1 MPRPASG
8 LRGDLPGVARVEMS
22 TRTRILALL
31 SSVLLFSVAASGFAF
46 YTLVRADD
54 ELHRVAGHD
63 VPLLK
68 VVTEITA
75 AQLEQSI
82 RFERALRFAR
92 DREGSPQ
99 ARSRYDGAKGEFED
113 LASSIWNS
121 FQDGRGIAE
130 RAAAQG
136 DDARTRQEA
145 TAVLALLKHIDARH
159 NAYAE
164 QVRAVFSSL
173 DSGRWTNARALAD
186 RIEGDEDQLQQA
198 LGRLLV
204 EVSSSTEGASLR
216 AQANEE
222 RALWVTGVF
231 AGLAILLSAL
241 VFVHVVWLVS
251 EIKSLGGLLPICS
264 HCKKIRDDR
273 GYWNQLEA
281 YLEAHSEAA
290 FTHGICADCQ
300 EQLHAEVAARRTH
313 EAREASG
320 AGGGPL
326 A

>member
-1 MPRPASG
+1 
-8 LRGDLPGVARVEMS
+8 MS
-22 TRTRILALL
+22 TRTRILVLL

-54 ELHRVAGHD
+54 ELHRVADHD

-75 AQLEQSI
+75 SHLEESI

-92 DREGSPQ
+92 DREDSPQ
-99 ARSRYDGAKGEFED
+99 ARSRYTGAKEDFEE
-113 LASSIWNS
+113 LAASIWNS
-121 FQDGRGIAE
+121 LQEGRSIAE
-130 RAAAQG
+130 RAAARG
-136 DDARTRQEA
+136 DDARTREEA
-145 TAVLALLKHIDARH
+145 KAVLALLKRIDARH
-159 NAYAE
+159 NTYAD
-164 QVRAVFSSL
+164 QVRSVFSL
-173 DSGRWTNARALAD
+173 LESGRWRKARALAD
-186 RIEGDEDQLQQA
+186 RIEGDEDRLQHA
-198 LGRLLV
+198 LGGLLV
-204 EVSSSTEGASLR
+204 EVSSSTEGTSLR
-216 AQANEE
+216 AQANER
-222 RALWVTGVF
+222 RALWVSGVF

-300 EQLHAEVAARRTH
+300 EELHARLALGPTHHTLEATHAGSTGEPSGEVGD
-313 EAREASG
+313 S
-320 AGGGPL
+320 P
-326 A
+326 

>member
-1 MPRPASG
+1 
-8 LRGDLPGVARVEMS
+8 MS

-31 SSVLLFSVAASGFAF
+31 SSVLLFSVAAAVFALF
-46 YTLVRADD
+46 TLVRADD
-54 ELHRVAGHD
+54 ELHRVTGHD

-82 RFERALRFAR
+82 RFERVLRFAR
-92 DREGSPQ
+92 DRENSPE
-99 ARSRYDGAKGEFED
+99 ARARYDGAKQEFED
-113 LASSIWNS
+113 LAAGIWSSL
-121 FQDGRGIAE
+121 QEGRGIAE
-130 RAAAQG
+130 RAAARS

-145 TAVLALLKHIDARH
+145 GALLGLLKHIDAGH

-164 QVRAVFSSL
+164 QVRAVFSLL
-173 DSGRWTNARALAD
+173 DSGRRTDARALAT

-216 AQANEE
+216 ARANEQ
-222 RALWVTGVF
+222 RALWVTGAF
-231 AGLAILLSAL
+231 AGLGILLSAI
-241 VFVHVVWLVS
+241 VFGHVVGLVS

-281 YLEAHSEAA
+281 YFEAHSEAA

-300 EQLHAEVAARRTH
+300 EQLHARIAAQQP
-313 EAREASG
+313 S
-320 AGGGPL
+320 GPL
-326 A
+326 TGSGI

>member
-1 MPRPASG
+1 MA
-8 LRGDLPGVARVEMS
+8 
-22 TRTRILALL
+22 TRTRILVLL
-31 SSVLLFSVAASGFAF
+31 STVLVFSVAGSGFALF
-46 YTLVRADD
+46 TLLRADD

-75 AQLEQSI
+75 AHLEQSI

-99 ARSRYDGAKGEFED
+99 ARAGYDAAKQDFED
-113 LASSIWNS
+113 RAAIIWS
-121 FQDGRGIAE
+121 TLQEGRGIAE
-130 RAAAQG
+130 RAPGGEA
-136 DDARTRQEA
+136 DERTRHEA
-145 TAVLALLKHIDARH
+145 AAILALLKHIDAGH
-159 NAYAE
+159 NAYADD
-164 QVRAVFSSL
+164 VRDAFSL
-173 DSGRWTNARALAD
+173 LERGRKTDARALASS
-186 RIEGDEDQLQQA
+186 IEGDEESLQQA

-204 EVSSSTEGASLR
+204 AVSSSTEGASLR
-216 AQANEE
+216 ARANEQ
-222 RALWVTGVF
+222 RALWVTGIL
-231 AGLAILLSAL
+231 AGLGILLSAL
-241 VFVHVVWLVS
+241 VFLQVVWLVS

-300 EQLHAEVAARRTH
+300 AQLHAQVAAHRPPQP
-313 EAREASG
+313 REA
-320 AGGGPL
+320 AE

>member
-1 MPRPASG
+1 MAP
-8 LRGDLPGVARVEMS
+8 
-22 TRTRILALL
+22 RTRILALL
-31 SSVLLFSVAASGFAF
+31 SSVLLFSAASSGFALF
-46 YTLVRADD
+46 TLVRAGD

-68 VVTEITA
+68 VATEITA
-75 AQLEQSI
+75 AHLEQSI
-82 RFERALRFAR
+82 RFERVLRFAR
-92 DREGSPQ
+92 DREDSPQ
-99 ARSRYDGAKGEFED
+99 ARVRYDGAKGEFDD
-113 LASSIWNS
+113 LAAGIWNS
-121 FQDGRGIAE
+121 LQEGRGIAG
-130 RAAAQG
+130 RAAAEG
-136 DDARTRQEA
+136 NDPRAREEA
-145 TAVLALLKHIDARH
+145 AAVLALLEHIDAGH

-164 QVRAVFSSL
+164 QVRAVFSLL
-173 DSGRWTNARALAD
+173 DSGRRTDARALAA

-216 AQANEE
+216 ARSNEQ
-222 RALWVTGVF
+222 RALWVTGGF
-231 AGLAILLSAL
+231 AGLGILLSAI
-241 VFVHVVWLVS
+241 VFVHVVGLVS

-300 EQLHAEVAARRTH
+300 EQLHAQVAAHRPSGPSAAPEEGVRTH
-313 EAREASG
+313 EV
-320 AGGGPL
+320 P
-326 A
+326 

>member
-1 MPRPASG
+1 MA
-8 LRGDLPGVARVEMS
+8 

-31 SSVLLFSVAASGFAF
+31 SSVLLFSAAASGFALF
-46 YTLVRADD
+46 TLVRADD
-54 ELHRVAGHD
+54 ELHRVTGHD

-75 AQLEQSI
+75 AHLEQSI

-92 DREGSPQ
+92 DQEDSPQ
-99 ARSRYDGAKGEFED
+99 ARTRYDGAKEEFED
-113 LASSIWNS
+113 LAASIWS
-121 FQDGRGIAE
+121 SLQEGRGIAE
-130 RAAAQG
+130 RAAARS

-145 TAVLALLKHIDARH
+145 AALSALLKHIDAGH

-164 QVRAVFSSL
+164 QVRVVFSL
-173 DSGRWTNARALAD
+173 VDSGRRTDALAA
-186 RIEGDEDQLQQA
+186 RIESDEDQLQQA

-216 AQANEE
+216 ARSNEQ
-222 RALWVTGVF
+222 RALWVTGGF
-231 AGLAILLSAL
+231 AGLGILLSAI
-241 VFVHVVWLVS
+241 VFVHVVGLVS

-300 EQLHAEVAARRTH
+300 EQLHAQMAEQWIKEGKNAVK
-313 EAREASG
+313 
-320 AGGGPL
+320 
-326 A
+326 

>member
-1 MPRPASG
+1 
-8 LRGDLPGVARVEMS
+8 MS

-31 SSVLLFSVAASGFAF
+31 STVLIFSAAGTGFALL
-46 YTLVRADD
+46 TLVRAGD
-54 ELHRVAGHD
+54 ELQRVAGHD

-75 AQLEQSI
+75 AHLEQSI
-82 RFERALRFAR
+82 RFERGLRFAR
-92 DREGSPQ
+92 DLERSPQ
-99 ARSRYDGAKGEFED
+99 DRAAYDEAKGEFEE
-113 LASSIWNS
+113 LAANIWNS
-121 FQDGRGIAE
+121 LQEGRGIAE
-130 RAAAQG
+130 RTAAGG
-136 DDARTRQEA
+136 DDARARREA
-145 TAVLALLKHIDARH
+145 AAVLAHLKHIDAGH

-164 QVRAVFSSL
+164 QVRTVFAL
-173 DSGRWTNARALAD
+173 LEGGRRSNARALAA
-186 RIEGDEDQLQQA
+186 RIESDEEQLQQA

-216 AQANEE
+216 ANADKE
-222 RALWVTGVF
+222 RALWVAGAF
-231 AGLAILLSAL
+231 AGIGILLSAI

-251 EIKSLGGLLPICS
+251 EIKSLGGLVPICS

-300 EQLHAEVAARRTH
+300 EQLHAQVAAHKPRGPRA
-313 EAREASG
+313 AREAAG
-320 AGGGPL
+320 AAGEPL

>member
-1 MPRPASG
+1 MA
-8 LRGDLPGVARVEMS
+8 
-22 TRTRILALL
+22 TRTRILVLL
-31 SSVLLFSVAASGFAF
+31 STVLLFSVAGSAFALF
-46 YTLVRADD
+46 TLVRADD

-82 RFERALRFAR
+82 RFERAQRFAR
-92 DREGSPQ
+92 GRESSPED
-99 ARSRYDGAKGEFED
+99 RSRYDGAKSEFEE
-113 LASSIWNS
+113 LAAAIWNS
-121 FQDGRGIAE
+121 LQEGRDIAE

-136 DDARTRQEA
+136 DDPRTRREA
-145 TAVLALLKHIDARH
+145 STALTLLTQIDAEH

-164 QVRAVFSSL
+164 QVRSVFSLL
-173 DSGRWTNARALAD
+173 DGDRRIAARALAG
-186 RIEGDEDQLQQA
+186 RIAADEDRLQQA

-204 EVSSSTEGASLR
+204 EVSSSTEGTSLR
-216 AQANEE
+216 AQANER
-222 RALWVTGVF
+222 RAIWVTGVF
-231 AGLAILLSAL
+231 AGIGILLSAI
-241 VFVHVVWLVS
+241 VFLHVLWLVS

-273 GYWNQLEA
+273 GYWTQLEG
-281 YLEAHSEAA
+281 YLEAHSDAA

-300 EQLHAEVAARRTH
+300 EQLHARMAAQGLQ
-313 EAREASG
+313 SG
-320 AGGGPL
+320 RDAAEAGGEPP

>member
-1 MPRPASG
+1 MAIRN
-8 LRGDLPGVARVEMS
+8 
-22 TRTRILALL
+22 RILALL
-31 SSVLLFSVAASGFAF
+31 SGLLLFSAAASAFALF
-46 YTLVRADD
+46 TLVRADD
-54 ELHRVAGHD
+54 ELHRVADHD

-75 AQLEQSI
+75 THLEQSI
-82 RFERALRFAR
+82 RFERVLRFAR
-92 DREGSPQ
+92 DREDSPQ
-99 ARSRYDGAKGEFED
+99 AAARYDGAKGEFDD
-113 LASSIWNS
+113 LAARIWNS
-121 FQDGRGIAE
+121 LQQGRGIAG
-130 RAAAQG
+130 RAAARG

-145 TAVLALLKHIDARH
+145 AALLTLLEHIDAGH

-164 QVRAVFSSL
+164 QVRAVFSL
-173 DSGRWTNARALAD
+173 FDDGRRTDARALAA
-186 RIEGDEDQLQQA
+186 RIESDENQFQQA

-216 AQANEE
+216 ARANEQ
-222 RALWVTGVF
+222 RALWVTGAL
-231 AGLAILLSAL
+231 AGLGILLGAF
-241 VFVHVVWLVS
+241 VFVQVAGLVS

-300 EQLHAEVAARRTH
+300 QQLHAQVAAHRPTRPTGPSA
-313 EAREASG
+313 ARGEVIGTRPS
-320 AGGGPL
+320 
-326 A
+326 

>member
-1 MPRPASG
+1 MA
-8 LRGDLPGVARVEMS
+8 

-31 SSVLLFSVAASGFAF
+31 SSVLLFSAAASGFALL
-46 YTLVRADD
+46 TLVRAGD
-54 ELHRVAGHD
+54 EFHRVAGHD

-75 AQLEQSI
+75 AHLEQSI
-82 RFERALRFAR
+82 RFERVLRFAR
-92 DREGSPQ
+92 DREDSPQ
-99 ARSRYDGAKGEFED
+99 ARARYDGAKGEFED
-113 LASSIWNS
+113 LAASIWS
-121 FQDGRGIAE
+121 SLQEGRGIAE
-130 RAAAQG
+130 RAAARS

-145 TAVLALLKHIDARH
+145 AALLALLKHIDAGH

-164 QVRAVFSSL
+164 QVRAVFSL
-173 DSGRWTNARALAD
+173 VDSGRRTDALAA
-186 RIEGDEDQLQQA
+186 RIESDEDQLQQA

-216 AQANEE
+216 ARSNEQ
-222 RALWVTGVF
+222 RALWVTGGF
-231 AGLAILLSAL
+231 AGLGILLSAI
-241 VFVHVVWLVS
+241 VFVHVVGLVS

-300 EQLHAEVAARRTH
+300 ERLHAQVAAHRPSGPSAVPEEVMRT
-313 EAREASG
+313 REVS
-320 AGGGPL
+320 
-326 A
+326 

>member
-1 MPRPASG
+1 MA
-8 LRGDLPGVARVEMS
+8 

-31 SSVLLFSVAASGFAF
+31 SGLLLFSAAASAFALF
-46 YTLVRADD
+46 TLVRADD
-54 ELHRVAGHD
+54 ELHRVADHD

-82 RFERALRFAR
+82 RFERVLRFAR
-92 DREGSPQ
+92 DREDSPQ
-99 ARSRYDGAKGEFED
+99 ARARYDGAKGEFDD
-113 LASSIWNS
+113 LAARIWNS
-121 FQDGRGIAE
+121 LQEGRGIAGH
-130 RAAAQG
+130 AAARG

-145 TAVLALLKHIDARH
+145 AAVLALLEHIDAGH

-164 QVRAVFSSL
+164 QVRAVFSLL
-173 DSGRWTNARALAD
+173 DSGRRTDARALAA
-186 RIEGDEDQLQQA
+186 RIESDEDQLQQA

-216 AQANEE
+216 ARANEQ

-231 AGLAILLSAL
+231 AGLGILLSAF
-241 VFVHVVWLVS
+241 VFVHVVGLVS

-300 EQLHAEVAARRTH
+300 QQLHAQLAAHRTSGPSA
-313 EAREASG
+313 AREAV
-320 AGGGPL
+320 AGTYDRT
-326 A
+326 

>member
-1 MPRPASG
+1 
-8 LRGDLPGVARVEMS
+8 MS

-31 SSVLLFSVAASGFAF
+31 STVLIFSVAGTGFALF
-46 YTLVRADD
+46 TLVRAGD
-54 ELHRVAGHD
+54 ELQRVAGHD

-75 AQLEQSI
+75 AHLEQSI
-82 RFERALRFAR
+82 RFERGLRFAR
-92 DREGSPQ
+92 DRERSPQ
-99 ARSRYDGAKGEFED
+99 ARTAYDEAKGEFEE
-113 LASSIWNS
+113 LAGNIWNS
-121 FQDGRGIAE
+121 LREGRGIAE
-130 RAAAQG
+130 RTAAG
-136 DDARTRQEA
+136 SDDARTRQEA
-145 TAVLALLKHIDARH
+145 TAVLALLKHIDAGH

-164 QVRAVFSSL
+164 QVRAVFAL
-173 DSGRWTNARALAD
+173 LEGGRQTNARALAA
-186 RIEGDEDQLQQA
+186 RIESDEEQLQQA

-216 AQANEE
+216 ANADEE
-222 RALWVTGVF
+222 RALWVTGAF
-231 AGLAILLSAL
+231 AGIGILLSAII
-241 VFVHVVWLVS
+241 FVHVVWLVS
-251 EIKSLGGLLPICS
+251 EIKSLGGLVPICS

-300 EQLHAEVAARRTH
+300 EQLHAQVAARRPRVAQ
-313 EAREASG
+313 EAAAG
-320 AGGGPL
+320 AAGEPL

>member
-1 MPRPASG
+1 
-8 LRGDLPGVARVEMS
+8 MS

-31 SSVLLFSVAASGFAF
+31 SSVLLFSVAAMGFALF
-46 YTLVRADD
+46 TLVRADD

-75 AQLEQSI
+75 AHLEQSI
-82 RFERALRFAR
+82 RFERVLRFAP

-99 ARSRYDGAKGEFED
+99 ARARYDGAQGEFED
-113 LASSIWNS
+113 LAAGIWSSL
-121 FQDGRGIAE
+121 QEGRGIAE
-130 RAAAQG
+130 RAAARG
-136 DDARTRQEA
+136 SDVRIRREA
-145 TAVLALLKHIDARH
+145 EALLALLEHIDAGH

-164 QVRAVFSSL
+164 QVRAVFSL
-173 DSGRWTNARALAD
+173 VDSGRRTDALAT
-186 RIEGDEDQLQQA
+186 RIESDEDQLQQA

-216 AQANEE
+216 ARANEQ
-222 RALWVTGVF
+222 RALWVTGAL
-231 AGLAILLSAL
+231 AGLGILLGAF
-241 VFVHVVWLVS
+241 VFVHVVRLVS

-300 EQLHAEVAARRTH
+300 EQLHAQVAAHRPSGPSAAPEEGVRTH
-313 EAREASG
+313 EV
-320 AGGGPL
+320 P
-326 A
+326 

>member
-1 MPRPASG
+1 MA
-8 LRGDLPGVARVEMS
+8 

-31 SSVLLFSVAASGFAF
+31 SSVLLFSAAASGFAL

-75 AQLEQSI
+75 AHLEQSI
-82 RFERALRFAR
+82 RFERVLRFAR
-92 DREGSPQ
+92 DRQHSPQ
-99 ARSRYDGAKGEFED
+99 SRSGYDEAKGEFED
-113 LASSIWNS
+113 LAASIWKS
-121 FQDGRGIAE
+121 LREGREIAE
-130 RAAAQG
+130 RAAARG
-136 DDARTRQEA
+136 DDARARREA
-145 TAVLALLKHIDARH
+145 EAVLALLKHIDAGH

-164 QVRAVFSSL
+164 QVRGVFSLL
-173 DSGRWTNARALAD
+173 DTGRRTDARARAV
-186 RIEGDEDQLQQA
+186 RIEEDEDELQQA

-204 EVSSSTEGASLR
+204 EVSSATEGASLR
-216 AQANEE
+216 ARNNEQ
-222 RALWVTGVF
+222 RALWVTGAF

-241 VFVHVVWLVS
+241 VFVHVVGLVS
-251 EIKSLGGLLPICS
+251 EVKSLGGPLPICS

-290 FTHGICADCQ
+290 FTHGICAECQ
-300 EQLHAEVAARRTH
+300 EQLHLQVAADRPR
-313 EAREASG
+313 AAQKAA
-320 AGGGPL
+320 AGSVATGEPS
-326 A
+326 

>member
-1 MPRPASG
+1 
-8 LRGDLPGVARVEMS
+8 MS

-31 SSVLLFSVAASGFAF
+31 SSVLLFSVAASGFALF
-46 YTLVRADD
+46 TLMRAGD

-82 RFERALRFAR
+82 RFERVLRFAR
-92 DREGSPQ
+92 DREDSPE
-99 ARSRYDGAKGEFED
+99 ARARYDGAKQEFED
-113 LASSIWNS
+113 LAAGIWSSL
-121 FQDGRGIAE
+121 QEGRGIAE
-130 RAAAQG
+130 RAAARS

-145 TAVLALLKHIDARH
+145 AALLELLKHIDAGH

-164 QVRAVFSSL
+164 QVRAVFSLL
-173 DSGRWTNARALAD
+173 DSGRRTDARALAA

-216 AQANEE
+216 ARANEQ
-222 RALWVTGVF
+222 RALWVTGAF
-231 AGLAILLSAL
+231 AGLGILLSAF
-241 VFVHVVWLVS
+241 VFGHVVGLVS

-300 EQLHAEVAARRTH
+300 EQLHAQVAADRPSGPSAVPE
-313 EAREASG
+313 EAMPA
-320 AGGGPL
+320 A
-326 A
+326 

>member
-1 MPRPASG
+1 
-8 LRGDLPGVARVEMS
+8 MS

-31 SSVLLFSVAASGFAF
+31 SSVLVFSVAASGFAF

-68 VVTEITA
+68 VVTELTA
-75 AQLEQSI
+75 AHLEQSI
-82 RFERALRFAR
+82 RFERALGLAR
-92 DREGSPQ
+92 DREDSPQ
-99 ARSRYDGAKGEFED
+99 ARSRYDGAKGEFEE
-113 LASSIWNS
+113 LAAAIWNS
-121 FQDGRGIAE
+121 LQEGRGIAE
-130 RAAAQG
+130 RAAAG
-136 DDARTRQEA
+136 ADDARTRQEA
-145 TAVLALLKHIDARH
+145 AAILALLKHIDSSH

-164 QVRAVFSSL
+164 QVRAAFSSL
-173 DSGRWTNARALAD
+173 DGSRWTNARALAD
-186 RIEGDEDQLQQA
+186 HIEGNEDQLQQA

-216 AQANEE
+216 AQANEQ
-222 RALWVTGVF
+222 RALWVSGVF
-231 AGLAILLSAL
+231 GGLAILLSAL

-300 EQLHAEVAARRTH
+300 EQLYARVATRREDRLPQAAGAEA
-313 EAREASG
+313 E
-320 AGGGPL
+320 
-326 A
+326 